1 MKMTLG
7 TLLEE
12 GKEKL
17 EKAGVPD
24 PLLDARFLLLDVFDM
39 NFASFLVKRDRPLTE
54 TENGTNVTE
63 ADTDTRKKIDKYWE
77 LISKREMRIPLQQLT
92 GVQEFMGLEFYVNE
106 HVLIPRQDT
115 ETLVELI
122 LNEHKEKNISLLDV
136 CTGSGCIIISL
147 VRHLPDL
154 EAYAGDI
161 SKQALNTAKE
171 NAKTYQTAV
180 TFEKSDLFEAFSGKF
195 DMIISNPPYIP
206 TAEIAN
212 LMPEVRD
219 FEPMEALDG
228 QEDGLYFYRKIVA
241 GSVEYLKEDGYL
253 CLEIGY
259 DQASA
264 VTEMMKKFGFKEITV
279 LKDLAGLDRVVRG
292 HL

>member
-77 LISKREMRIPLQQLT
+77 MISKREMRIPLQQLT

-122 LNEHKEKNISLLDV
+122 LTSTK
-136 CTGSGCIIISL
+136 
-147 VRHLPDL
+147 
-154 EAYAGDI
+154 
-161 SKQALNTAKE
+161 
-171 NAKTYQTAV
+171 
-180 TFEKSDLFEAFSGKF
+180 
-195 DMIISNPPYIP
+195 
-206 TAEIAN
+206 
-212 LMPEVRD
+212 
-219 FEPMEALDG
+219 
-228 QEDGLYFYRKIVA
+228 RKI
-241 GSVEYLKEDGYL
+241 
-253 CLEIGY
+253 
-259 DQASA
+259 
-264 VTEMMKKFGFKEITV
+264 FHF
-279 LKDLAGLDRVVRG
+279 
-292 HL
+292 